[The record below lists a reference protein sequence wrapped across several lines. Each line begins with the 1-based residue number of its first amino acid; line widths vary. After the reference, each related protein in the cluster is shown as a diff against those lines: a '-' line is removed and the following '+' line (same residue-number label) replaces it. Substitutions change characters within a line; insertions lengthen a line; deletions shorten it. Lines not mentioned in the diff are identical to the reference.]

1 VSPVKTHT
9 REALMPTILVVDD
22 DSDTCRNMADLFG
35 DLGYA
40 IDTAEGGHI
49 ALEKAQRQP
58 YDLGL
63 LDLRMP
69 GMDGL
74 TLCRHLKRLYPG
86 MVAMII
92 TAYGATGL
100 TEAARAAGARYVLPK
115 PVDSPRLLALVE
127 QSLLS
132 AN

>member
-1 VSPVKTHT
+1 
-9 REALMPTILVVDD
+9 MPTILVVDD
-22 DSDTCRNMADLFG
+22 DADTCRNMADIFA

-40 IDTAEGGHI
+40 IDTAEGGDI
-49 ALEKAQRQP
+49 ALEKARQQP

-74 TLCRHLKRLYPG
+74 TLCRHLKQLRPG
-86 MVAMII
+86 MVTMIV
-92 TAYGATGL
+92 TAYIASGL
-100 TEAARAAGARYVLPK
+100 DCEARTAGARHVLPK
-115 PVDSPRLLALVE
+115 PIEFPKLLALVVDALE
-127 QSLLS
+127 P